1 MKDTNELLC
10 ELNNKFDK
18 LLELLSGGVSFVDKP
33 PAVCNITF
41 GDWLDEWYSTY
52 KKPKGFRQ
60 SYLNEIRRYIDNY
73 IKPEL
78 GDKLLTEINGILLQN
93 YLNCLNVTSTRR
105 KICLV
110 INESL
115 KKAYAL
121 QKISFNPF
129 LSVEVVN
136 NKATHYN
143 ALTFEAQNKLIE
155 NITLNKYRA
164 YFVVACCTGLRV
176 GEILALDYERDIDY
190 SNRLINVNKSMDIRT
205 GEIYNTPK
213 TKNSIRVV
221 PFGSYLDTYLQ
232 VLQKSD
238 YTYNGIKT
246 YFKKLF
252 TKLDLNGYTLYSFR
266 HTFVSLCYVAKIP
279 VKVIQNFVG
288 HSDVMLTLNTYTHV
302 LKAGTSVLYDYI
314 MALKNTMEI

>member
-1 MKDTNELLC
+1 MKDTNELLN

-18 LLELLSGGVSFVDKP
+18 LLELISGGVSFGGKP
-33 PAVCNITF
+33 PIVCDITY
-41 GDWLDEWYSTY
+41 GEWLDEWYSTY

-73 IKPEL
+73 IKPKL
-78 GDKLLTEINGILLQN
+78 GDDLLTDIDGTLLQN
-93 YLNCLNVTSTRR
+93 YFNGLNETSTRR

-121 QKISFNPF
+121 QKIPFNPF
-129 LSVEVVN
+129 LSVEVAN

-143 ALTFEAQNKLIE
+143 ALSFEAQNKLIE
-155 NITLNKYRA
+155 NVALSKYRA
-164 YFVVACCTGLRV
+164 YFIVACCTGLRV
-176 GEILALDYERDIDY
+176 GEILALDYDNDIDF
-190 SNRLINVNKSMDIRT
+190 SNRLINVNKSMDIHT

-213 TKNSIRVV
+213 TKNSIRAV
-221 PFGSYLDTYLQ
+221 PFGSYLDRYLQ

-252 TKLDLNGYTLYSFR
+252 IKLDLQGYTLYSFR

-314 MALKNTMEI
+314 LTLKNTMEI